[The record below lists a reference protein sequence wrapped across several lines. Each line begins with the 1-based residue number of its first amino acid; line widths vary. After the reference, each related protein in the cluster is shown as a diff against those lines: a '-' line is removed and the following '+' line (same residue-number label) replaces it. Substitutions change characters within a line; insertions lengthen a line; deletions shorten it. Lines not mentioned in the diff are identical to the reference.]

1 MLRTPELTQ
10 APEQATSRFFYGW
23 VIVGFTFVAQFIA
36 MGTVFYTFGVLLKPL
51 TAALGA
57 DRFLVSLALSIQT
70 VLIALVGPWVG
81 QLIAERSIRAL
92 MLGGSALMSLG
103 FLAMSQSQALWHLYL
118 SFGVVLA
125 AGMALAGPLPN
136 NTLLANWFVRR
147 RGTAFGISQF
157 GITISGTAMVPL
169 TTWLVLEFGWR
180 STVALFAIAPL
191 AVLAPLIWWLVV
203 DRPEARGLSPDGDTP
218 AAPSSDAYAYKP
230 LKMGA
235 ALRDRRIW
243 LLTLTVGPSFMT
255 IGAVIQAMHSHI
267 TDMGMSGMQ
276 ASSVLVLMTFMGAV
290 AKPLFGILADHSNP
304 RAAMALSLALQGTG
318 LGLIVQLQSHG
329 GLMLAGFLFGLG
341 YGGVMPLWSVLL
353 GALFG
358 RESFARAMGLMG
370 PLTLPFTLVGLPFTT
385 FVFERTGSYRPA
397 FIGLLAFLS
406 VSVVAL
412 AALRVPR
419 R

>member
-1 MLRTPELTQ
+1 
-10 APEQATSRFFYGW
+10 
-23 VIVGFTFVAQFIA
+23 
-36 MGTVFYTFGVLLKPL
+36 
-51 TAALGA
+51 
-57 DRFLVSLALSIQT
+57 
-70 VLIALVGPWVG
+70 
-81 QLIAERSIRAL
+81 
-92 MLGGSALMSLG
+92 
-103 FLAMSQSQALWHLYL
+103 
-118 SFGVVLA
+118 
-125 AGMALAGPLPN
+125 
-136 NTLLANWFVRR
+136 
-147 RGTAFGISQF
+147 
-157 GITISGTAMVPL
+157 VPL

-218 AAPSSDAYAYKP
+218 TAPSPDAYAYKP

-318 LGLIVQLQSHG
+318 LGLVVQLQSHG

-353 GALFG
+353 GTLFG

>member
-1 MLRTPELTQ
+1 
-10 APEQATSRFFYGW
+10 
-23 VIVGFTFVAQFIA
+23 
-36 MGTVFYTFGVLLKPL
+36 
-51 TAALGA
+51 
-57 DRFLVSLALSIQT
+57 
-70 VLIALVGPWVG
+70 
-81 QLIAERSIRAL
+81 
-92 MLGGSALMSLG
+92 
-103 FLAMSQSQALWHLYL
+103 
-118 SFGVVLA
+118 
-125 AGMALAGPLPN
+125 MALAGPLPN